1 MTPEQVEAILESNS
15 KAIAS
20 NTRAMADYRK
30 HSQGQIDALY
40 NLSAEL
46 MRDRTVMFNILRS
59 LNDDRVRTS
68 ENLATMAE
76 NMTSMAANMATLNE
90 NVSRIAEHLEQREG

>member
-1 MTPEQVEAILESNS
+1 MTPEQVEAILESNA

-30 HSQGQIDALY
+30 YSQGQIDALY

-46 MRDRTVMFNILRS
+46 MRDRAVMFNILRS

-68 ENLATMAE
+68 ENLASIAE
-76 NMTSMAANMATLNE
+76 NMTTLNK
-90 NVSRIAEHLEQREG
+90 NVARIVEHLEQRGE

>member
-1 MTPEQVEAILESNS
+1 MTPEQVEAILESNA

-30 HSQGQIDALY
+30 YSQGQIDALY

-46 MRDRTVMFNILRS
+46 MRDRAVMFNILRS
-59 LNDDRVRTS
+59 PYDDRIRTS
-68 ENLATMAE
+68 ENLASIAE
-76 NMTSMAANMATLNE
+76 NMTTLNE
-90 NVSRIAEHLEQREG
+90 NVARIVEHLEQRGE